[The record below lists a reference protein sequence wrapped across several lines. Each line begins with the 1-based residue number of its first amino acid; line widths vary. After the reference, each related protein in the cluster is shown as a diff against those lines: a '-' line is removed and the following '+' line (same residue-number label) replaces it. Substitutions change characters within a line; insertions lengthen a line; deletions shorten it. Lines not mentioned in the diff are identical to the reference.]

1 MSQSCAATLT
11 HYSPELLTTGP
22 DFDPLLLLIALAGE
36 VRPNPGPPR
45 YPCSLCFKN
54 VITIGTSYLCSRFQR
69 LPPARGGTAQ
79 KKIIHLANWSQLI
92 HPGPASSL
100 TKFFFGVE
108 SVMRVNADSL
118 LIRAAATSTSGTLND
133 LTTDLIMANNNL
145 CSRCSHWLHSSC
157 SGLRNVADYRRANSW
172 ICTTCRTH
180 HSHAHP
186 PHRLVPPTLPPCQ
199 TRR

>member
-1 MSQSCAATLT
+1 MRIEPS
-11 HYSPELLTTGP
+11 
-22 DFDPLLLLIALAGE
+22 
-36 VRPNPGPPR
+36 N
-45 YPCSLCFKN
+45 CSLE
-54 VITIGTSYLCSRFQR
+54 VIKSDALTNCAMGAILHVNRGKQISISCNMIDHLVRLIGFQR

-133 LTTDLIMANNNL
+133 LTTDLIMANNNKAQI
-145 CSRCSHWLHSSC
+145 S
-157 SGLRNVADYRRANSW
+157 A
-172 ICTTCRTH
+172 
-180 HSHAHP
+180 
-186 PHRLVPPTLPPCQ
+186 
-199 TRR
+199 